1 MKEIIHA
8 KFRPAAIGA
17 RAKSRPRFH
26 ELTVSSVRSRFREE
40 SIRPASKSCRRSSY
54 LRNLFSQWLWPVLGT
69 LEQLAFLLRRELSKQ
84 DSKWIQTLPS
94 QTPRAMERKNSKACG
109 PNRHFVKA
117 ATTFSRLIACSTLNM
132 LLMGG
137 I

>member
-1 MKEIIHA
+1 LSNEP
-8 KFRPAAIGA
+8 PAA
-17 RAKSRPRFH
+17 SMQSC
-26 ELTVSSVRSRFREE
+26 TCEE
-40 SIRPASKSCRRSSY
+40 YAAMGSGCP
-54 LRNLFSQWLWPVLGT
+54 RNLFGQWLGAVLGT

-84 DSKWIQTLPS
+84 NSEWIQTLPS
-94 QTPRAMERKNSKACG
+94 QTPRAMERKNSKARG

-117 ATTFSRLIACSTLNM
+117 ATTFSRLIACSTLKM